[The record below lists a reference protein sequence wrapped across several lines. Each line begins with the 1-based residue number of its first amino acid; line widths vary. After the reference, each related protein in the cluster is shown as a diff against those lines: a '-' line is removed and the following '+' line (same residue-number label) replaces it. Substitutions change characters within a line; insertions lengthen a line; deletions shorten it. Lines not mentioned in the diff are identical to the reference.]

1 MLAKLSLPIG
11 KDREMIVVPK
21 DAIVLGGSMPVV
33 FVVDSSNP
41 KSPKA
46 KSVEVVLGI
55 SSGDS
60 IAVTGALSER
70 LKVVVRGNE
79 RLKEGQ
85 LLKLQ
90 PDVVEPARCSV

>member
-1 MLAKLSLPIG
+1 M
-11 KDREMIVVPK
+11 
-21 DAIVLGGSMPVV
+21 
-33 FVVDSSNP
+33 
-41 KSPKA
+41 
-46 KSVEVVLGI
+46 VLGI

-90 PDVVEPARCSV
+90 PDVVEPAR